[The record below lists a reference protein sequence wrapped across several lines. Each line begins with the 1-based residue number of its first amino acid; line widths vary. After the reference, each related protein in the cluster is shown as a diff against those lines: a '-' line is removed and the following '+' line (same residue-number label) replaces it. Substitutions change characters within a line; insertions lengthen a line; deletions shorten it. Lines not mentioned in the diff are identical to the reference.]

1 MKITMD
7 DVARESG
14 VSKATVSYVL
24 NNRQSTFGISAKT
37 AAKVLDTVK
46 RLNYKVDQAA
56 VLLSE
61 KKNDIASILL
71 LTPWLHAQF
80 SDFMVRVSAA
90 VEEMCRT
97 HKLKISY
104 EMYRNVEFRKVLRG
118 SKCKKFDAVLVMGSN
133 EDSESYCIRNHEKFH
148 NVVFLNRNVN
158 GFPCVY
164 GDDEDA
170 AFRLASKV
178 AARNYYDR
186 YLVVTHP
193 EMSRLE
199 RMRTIGY
206 LEGLKSAAGSE
217 QIVRMEL
224 PRSILSPDAEYLW
237 TTLHGRRTACFLSQ
251 YQPAAELLAQA
262 LRHGIVVPSEVGIAA
277 YDRHSMIEPLLAK
290 ELTTTDSHLEE
301 MTREAIRICLELKNG
316 EHPQSRQVLSETIS
330 GNSMV
335 M

>member
-46 RLNYKVDQAA
+46 RLNYTVDQAA

-262 LRHGIVVPSEVGIAA
+262 LRHGIGYGHDFHKVRVRFLVDGIGIPATVA
-277 YDRHSMIEPLLAK
+277 KPTNGKSNGLIHPLTL
-290 ELTTTDSHLEE
+290 L
-301 MTREAIRICLELKNG
+301 
-316 EHPQSRQVLSETIS
+316 
-330 GNSMV
+330 
-335 M
+335 

>member
-24 NNRQSTFGISAKT
+24 NNRQSTFGISART
-37 AAKVLDTVK
+37 AAKVLDTAR

-104 EMYRNVEFRKVLRG
+104 EMYRNDEFRKVLR
-118 SKCKKFDAVLVMGSN
+118 SAKCKKFDAVLVMGSN
-133 EDSESYCIRNHEKFH
+133 ADSEAYCIRNQEKFQ

-164 GDDEDA
+164 GDDKNA
-170 AFRLASKV
+170 AVRLASKV
-178 AARNYYDR
+178 VARNYYDR
-186 YLVVTHP
+186 YLVITHS

-199 RMRTIGY
+199 QLRMTGY
-206 LEGLKSAAGSE
+206 LEGVRSVESE
-217 QIVRMEL
+217 RVLRAKF
-224 PRSILSPDAEYLW
+224 PRSITEPEAEEFFHSLRG
-237 TTLHGRRTACFLSQ
+237 TRTACFFCQ
-251 YQPAAELLAQA
+251 FQPAAELLARA
-262 LRHGIVVPSEVGIAA
+262 MRHGIAIPSEIGIAA

-316 EHPQSRQVLSETIS
+316 AHPQSRQVLSETIS

>member
-24 NNRQSTFGISAKT
+24 NNRQSTYGISAKT

-46 RLNYKVDQAA
+46 RLNYKVDQTAA
-56 VLLSE
+56 LLSE

-97 HKLKISY
+97 HKLNISY
-104 EMYRNVEFRKVLRG
+104 EMYRNDEFRKVLRG
-118 SKCKKFDAVLVMGSN
+118 AKCKKFDAVLVMGSN
-133 EDSESYCIRNHEKFH
+133 ADSESYCIRNHEKFY
-148 NVVFLNRNVN
+148 NVVFLNRNVD

-186 YLVVTHP
+186 YLVITHTG
-193 EMSRLE
+193 MSRLE
-199 RMRTIGY
+199 QMRTAGY
-206 LEGLKSAAGSE
+206 LEGLKSAGNERIA
-217 QIVRMEL
+217 RMEL
-224 PRSILSPDAEYLW
+224 PRSILSPDAESLW
-237 TTLHGRRTACFLSQ
+237 TALHGRRTACFLSQ
-251 YQPAAELLAQA
+251 YQPAAELLARA

-301 MTREAIRICLELKNG
+301 MTREAIRLCLELKNG
-316 EHPQSRQVLSETIS
+316 GHPQSRKILSETIS